1 MTTIDIG
8 EAATQLP
15 QLIDRALAGE
25 EIAFARGGM
34 PVAQLSPI
42 IPRPLNRE
50 PRKLGQLEG
59 KMWISPDFDAPLPDE
74 IARAF
79 GMLDEP

>member
-79 GMLDEP
+79 GISD

>member
-15 QLIDRALAGE
+15 QLIECALAGE
-25 EIAFARGGM
+25 EITFARSGM
-34 PVAQLSPI
+34 SVAQLSPI
-42 IPRPLNRE
+42 TPRPLSRE

-59 KMWISPDFDAPLPDE
+59 KMWISPEFDAPLPDE